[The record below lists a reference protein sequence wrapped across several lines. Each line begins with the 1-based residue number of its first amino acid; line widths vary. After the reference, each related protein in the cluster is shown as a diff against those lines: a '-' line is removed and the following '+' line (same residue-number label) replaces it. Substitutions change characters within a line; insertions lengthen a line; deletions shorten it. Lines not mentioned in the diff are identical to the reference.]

1 MLGNLHKHMKN
12 ILVFLFLT
20 LSLLSYSQDNYVHS
34 ITKKQQFLNLAGK
47 PLTDKFTNMKSVKV
61 VYDYGAKKMYFF
73 NSTRYTYHYD
83 FCVQV
88 LGYSQEI
95 GEFNKE
101 SYNPTNKRAYLLANI
116 NYLEDSDDWVME
128 LAASDEMNAGLINF
142 FFNEVNKNVFFKDKL
157 KFYLNSPHVIGLN
170 SRKALKIPTVFSDF
184 IFKRITEQS
193 IENTSSIGI
202 LKKYDLQK
210 KEDFN
215 PKADEIIIIN
225 TTPEF
230 IPTVRGIIITEL
242 QTPLSHLVLLAKN
255 RNIPVYVD
263 TKVWEKQS
271 INNLLGKKVEL
282 ITKENSYSLKASQKP
297 IPSKKAVKEIILKRD
312 LSVTDLVDLET
323 VTPLNI
329 VNSIGSKAT
338 NLGLLK
344 QIQKELKSYKTPE
357 YSFAIP
363 FYYFDQ
369 HIKDNHFQ
377 DKINALYSIP
387 KDSVKLLEK
396 ELKAF
401 RKTVK
406 NSKVNPELLKKI
418 EEKLNAQNDF
428 KNFRFRSSTNA
439 EDMEGFN
446 GAGLYDSKTA
456 IIGDTEKTVEKAIL
470 EVWSSFWNFRAFQE
484 RDLFGINHESCA
496 MGVLVHRSFPD
507 EKANGVLVTRNLYR
521 DRYAGITVNVQLG
534 EESVV
539 KPEPGVTCDEFYC
552 HNFNGFGSFVVDYRS
567 TSSLNSGKPILTETE
582 IKKLFDISPVL
593 ERKLYLLWQKRKM
606 AKRSYPLDIELKY
619 LGDEKQLYIKQA
631 RAYMD

>member
-1 MLGNLHKHMKN
+1 MKN

-34 ITKKQQFLNLAGK
+34 ITKKQQFLNLSGK

-101 SYNPTNKRAYLLANI
+101 SYNPTNKRTYLLANI

-157 KFYLNSPHVIGLN
+157 KFYLNSPYVISLN
-170 SRKALKIPTVFSDF
+170 SKKMLKIPTVFSDF

-193 IENTSSIGI
+193 IENASNVGI

-263 TKVWEKQS
+263 TKVWDKQS
-271 INNLLGKKVEL
+271 VNNLLGKKVEL

-297 IPSKKAVKEIILKRD
+297 IPVKKAVKEVILKRD

-357 YSFAIP
+357 YAFAIP

-377 DKINALYSIP
+377 DKINALYAIP

-567 TSSLNSGKPILTETE
+567 TSNLNSGKPILTETE

-606 AKRSYPLDIELKY
+606 AKRSYPLDIEFKY

>member
-1 MLGNLHKHMKN
+1 MKN
-12 ILVFLFLT
+12 ILLFLFLT
-20 LSLLSYSQDNYVHS
+20 FSLLSYSQDNYVHS
-34 ITKKQQFLNLAGK
+34 ITKKQQFLNLSGK

-83 FCVQV
+83 FCSQV

-101 SYNPTNKRAYLLANI
+101 SYNPTNKRTYLLANI

-170 SRKALKIPTVFSDF
+170 SKKALKVPTVFSDF

-193 IENTSSIGI
+193 IENASNVGI

-215 PKADEIIIIN
+215 PKSDEIIIIN

-255 RNIPVYVD
+255 RNIPVFVD
-263 TKVWEKQS
+263 TKVWDKQS
-271 INNLLGKKVEL
+271 VNNLLGKKVEL

-297 IPSKKAVKEIILKRD
+297 IPAKKAVKEIILKKD
-312 LSVTDLVDLET
+312 LSVTNLVDLET
-323 VTPLNI
+323 TTPLNI

-357 YSFAIP
+357 YAFAIP

-377 DKINALYSIP
+377 DKINALYAIP

-418 EEKLNAQNDF
+418 EEKLNAQTDF

-456 IIGDTEKTVEKAIL
+456 IIGDADKTIEKAIL
-470 EVWSSFWNFRAFQE
+470 DVWSSFWNFRAFQE
-484 RDLFGINHESCA
+484 RDLFGIDHESCA

-521 DRYAGITVNVQLG
+521 DQYAGITVNVQLG

-552 HNFNGFGSFVVDYRS
+552 HNFNYLGSFVVDYRS

-606 AKRSYPLDIELKY
+606 AKRSYPLDIEFKY

>member
-1 MLGNLHKHMKN
+1 LSFNQHTMKN
-12 ILVFLFLT
+12 ILLFLFLT
-20 LSLLSYSQDNYVHS
+20 FSVLSYSQDNYVHS
-34 ITKKQQFLNLAGK
+34 IEKKQQFLNLSGK

-61 VYDYGAKKMYFF
+61 VYDYAAKKIFFF

-83 FCVQV
+83 FCFQV
-88 LGYSQEI
+88 LGFNGELD
-95 GEFNKE
+95 EFNRQ
-101 SYNPTNKRAYLLANI
+101 SYNETNKRTYLLANI

-142 FFNEVNKNVFFKDKL
+142 FYNEVNKNVYFKDKL
-157 KFYLNSPHVIGLN
+157 KFYLNSPHTILL
-170 SRKALKIPTVFSDF
+170 SSKKELKIPAVLSDY

-193 IENTSSIGI
+193 IENTASVGI

-210 KEDFN
+210 KADFN
-215 PKADEIIIIN
+215 PKSDEIIIIN

-263 TKVWEKQS
+263 TKVWDKPS
-271 INNLLGKKVEL
+271 VNALLGKKVEL
-282 ITKENSYSLKASQKP
+282 VTRESSYLLKASQKP
-297 IPSKKAVKEIILKRD
+297 IPVKKAVKEIILKKD
-312 LSVTDLVDLET
+312 FSVIDLVDLET
-323 VTPLNI
+323 ETPANI
-329 VNSIGSKAT
+329 VHSIGSKAT

-344 QIQKELKSYKTPE
+344 QIQKDMKSFKTPE
-357 YSFAIP
+357 YAFAIP

-369 HIKDNHFQ
+369 HIKENKLQ
-377 DKINALYSIP
+377 DKINALYLIP

-396 ELKAF
+396 ELKTF

-418 EEKLNAQNDF
+418 EEKLSAQNDF

-456 IIGDTEKTVEKAIL
+456 IIGDQDKTVEKAIL
-470 EVWSSFWNFRAFQE
+470 DVWSSFWNFRAFQE

-507 EKANGVLVTRNLYR
+507 EKANGVLVTKNMYR
-521 DRYAGITVNVQLG
+521 DKYTGITVNVQLG

-539 KPEPGVTCDEFYC
+539 KPEPGMTCDEFYC
-552 HNFNGFGSFVVDYRS
+552 HNFNSFGSFVVDYRS
-567 TSSLNSGKPILTETE
+567 TSSLNKGKPILAEKE
-582 IKKLFDISPVL
+582 IKKLFDISSPL
-593 ERKLYLLWQKRKM
+593 ERRLNLLWQKRKM
-606 AKRSYPLDIELKY
+606 SKKYYPLDIEFKY

>member
-1 MLGNLHKHMKN
+1 MKN

-34 ITKKQQFLNLAGK
+34 ITKKQQFLNLSGK

-61 VYDYGAKKMYFF
+61 VYDYGAKKIYFF

-88 LGYSQEI
+88 LGFSQEI

-170 SRKALKIPTVFSDF
+170 SKKALKIPTVFSDF

-215 PKADEIIIIN
+215 PKSDEIIIIN

-271 INNLLGKKVEL
+271 VNNLLGKKVEL

-297 IPSKKAVKEIILKRD
+297 IPVKKAVKEIILKRD

-357 YSFAIP
+357 YAFAIP

-377 DKINALYSIP
+377 DKINALYAIP

-406 NSKVNPELLKKI
+406 NSKVNPELLNKI
-418 EEKLNAQNDF
+418 EEKFNAQNDF

-456 IIGDTEKTVEKAIL
+456 IIGDTEKTIEKAIL
-470 EVWSSFWNFRAFQE
+470 EVWSSFWNFRVFQE
-484 RDLFGINHESCA
+484 RDLFGIDHESCA

-606 AKRSYPLDIELKY
+606 AKRSYPLDIEFKY

>member
-1 MLGNLHKHMKN
+1 MKN

-20 LSLLSYSQDNYVHS
+20 LSFLSYSQDNYVHS

-61 VYDYGAKKMYFF
+61 VYDFGAKKMYFF

-101 SYNPTNKRAYLLANI
+101 SYNPTNKRTYLLANI

-128 LAASDEMNAGLINF
+128 LAASDEMNASLINF

-170 SRKALKIPTVFSDF
+170 SKKALKIPTVFSDF

-193 IENTSSIGI
+193 IENSSSVGI

-357 YSFAIP
+357 YAFAIP

-377 DKINALYSIP
+377 DKINALYAIP

-552 HNFNGFGSFVVDYRS
+552 HNFSGFGSFVVDYRS

-606 AKRSYPLDIELKY
+606 AKRSYPLDIEFKY

>member
-1 MLGNLHKHMKN
+1 MKN

-101 SYNPTNKRAYLLANI
+101 SYNPTNKRTYLLANI

-157 KFYLNSPHVIGLN
+157 KFYLNSPHVIDLN
-170 SRKALKIPTVFSDF
+170 SKKALKIPTVFSDF

-202 LKKYDLQK
+202 LKKYDLRK

-271 INNLLGKKVEL
+271 VNNLLGKKVEL

-357 YSFAIP
+357 YAIAIP

-377 DKINALYSIP
+377 DKINALYAIP

-539 KPEPGVTCDEFYC
+539 KPEPDVTCDEFYC

-606 AKRSYPLDIELKY
+606 AKRSYPLDIEFKY

>member
-1 MLGNLHKHMKN
+1 M
-12 ILVFLFLT
+12 
-20 LSLLSYSQDNYVHS
+20 HS

-101 SYNPTNKRAYLLANI
+101 SYNPTNKRTYLLANI

-170 SRKALKIPTVFSDF
+170 SKKALKIPTVFSDF

-263 TKVWEKQS
+263 TKVWDKQS
-271 INNLLGKKVEL
+271 VNNLLGKKVEL

-297 IPSKKAVKEIILKRD
+297 IPVKKAVKEIILKRD

-329 VNSIGSKAT
+329 FNSIGSKAT

-357 YSFAIP
+357 YAFAIP

-521 DRYAGITVNVQLG
+521 DKYTGITVNVQLG

-606 AKRSYPLDIELKY
+606 AKRSYPLDIEFKY

>member
-1 MLGNLHKHMKN
+1 MKN
-12 ILVFLFLT
+12 ILLFLFLT
-20 LSLLSYSQDNYVHS
+20 FSLLSYAQDNYVHS
-34 ITKKQQFLNLAGK
+34 ITKKQQFLNLSGK

-83 FCVQV
+83 FCSQV
-88 LGYSQEI
+88 LGYGQEI

-101 SYNPTNKRAYLLANI
+101 SYNPTNKRTYLLANI

-170 SRKALKIPTVFSDF
+170 SKKTLKIPTVFSDF

-193 IENTSSIGI
+193 IENASNVGI

-210 KEDFN
+210 KQDFN
-215 PKADEIIIIN
+215 PSSDEIIIIN

-263 TKVWEKQS
+263 TKVWDKQS
-271 INNLLGKKVEL
+271 VNNLLGKKVEL

-297 IPSKKAVKEIILKRD
+297 IPAKKAVKEIILKKD
-312 LSVTDLVDLET
+312 LSVTNLVDLET
-323 VTPLNI
+323 TTPLNI

-357 YSFAIP
+357 YAFAIP

-377 DKINALYSIP
+377 DKINALYAIP

-396 ELKAF
+396 ELKTF

-406 NSKVNPELLKKI
+406 SSKVNPELLKKI
-418 EEKLNAQNDF
+418 EEKLNAQSDF

-456 IIGDTEKTVEKAIL
+456 IIGDSEKTVEKAIL
-470 EVWSSFWNFRAFQE
+470 DVWSSFWNFRAFQE
-484 RDLFGINHESCA
+484 RDLFGIDHESCA

-521 DRYAGITVNVQLG
+521 NQYVGITVNVQLG

-567 TSSLNSGKPILTETE
+567 TSSLNNGKPILTETE

-606 AKRSYPLDIELKY
+606 AKRSYPLDIEFKY

>member
-1 MLGNLHKHMKN
+1 MKN
-12 ILVFLFLT
+12 ILLFLFIT
-20 LSLLSYSQDNYVHS
+20 FSLLSYAQDNYVHS
-34 ITKKQQFLNLAGK
+34 ITKKQQFLNLSGK

-83 FCVQV
+83 FCSQV
-88 LGYSQEI
+88 LGYGQEI

-101 SYNPTNKRAYLLANI
+101 SYNPTNKRTYLLANI

-170 SRKALKIPTVFSDF
+170 SKKALKIPTVFSDF

-193 IENTSSIGI
+193 IENASNVGI

-210 KEDFN
+210 KQDFN
-215 PKADEIIIIN
+215 PKSDEIIIIN

-230 IPTVRGIIITEL
+230 IPTVQGIIITEL

-263 TKVWEKQS
+263 TKVWDKQS
-271 INNLLGKKVEL
+271 VNNLLGKKVEL

-297 IPSKKAVKEIILKRD
+297 IPSKKAVKEIILKKD
-312 LSVTDLVDLET
+312 LSVTNLVDLET
-323 VTPLNI
+323 TTPLNI

-357 YSFAIP
+357 YAFAIP

-377 DKINALYSIP
+377 DKINALYAIP

-418 EEKLNAQNDF
+418 EEKLNAQSDF

-456 IIGDTEKTVEKAIL
+456 IIGDSEKTVEKAIL
-470 EVWSSFWNFRAFQE
+470 DVWSSFWNFRAFQE

-521 DRYAGITVNVQLG
+521 DQYAGITVNVQLG

-552 HNFNGFGSFVVDYRS
+552 HNFNYLGSFVVDYRS
-567 TSSLNSGKPILTETE
+567 TSSLNNGKPILTETE

-606 AKRSYPLDIELKY
+606 AKRSYPLDIEFKY

>member
-1 MLGNLHKHMKN
+1 MKN
-12 ILVFLFLT
+12 ILLFLFFT
-20 LSLLSYSQDNYVHS
+20 LSVLSYSQDNYVHS
-34 ITKKQQFLNLAGK
+34 ITKKQQFVNLSGK

-61 VYDYGAKKMYFF
+61 VYDYAAKKLYFF

-83 FCVQV
+83 FCLKV
-88 LGYSQEI
+88 LGFTDEI
-95 GEFNKE
+95 GEFNKQ

-116 NYLEDSDDWVME
+116 NYLQDSDDWVME
-128 LAASDEMNAGLINF
+128 LAASDEMSAGLINF
-142 FFNEVNKNVFFKDKL
+142 FYNEVSKNVFFKDKL
-157 KFYLNSPHVIGLN
+157 KFYLNSPHVISLN
-170 SRKALKIPTVFSDF
+170 SKKELKIPTVLSDF

-193 IENTSSIGI
+193 IENTSNVGI
-202 LKKYDLQK
+202 LKRYDLQK

-215 PKADEIIIIN
+215 PKSDEIIIIN

-263 TKVWEKQS
+263 TKVWGKQS
-271 INNLLGKKVEL
+271 VNALLGKKVEL
-282 ITKENSYSLKASQKP
+282 ITRENSYSLKASQKP
-297 IPSKKAVKEIILKRD
+297 IPVRKAVKEIFLQKD
-312 LSVTDLVDLET
+312 FSVTDLVDLET
-323 VTPLNI
+323 ITPLNI
-329 VNSIGSKAT
+329 VHSIGSKAT

-344 QIQKELKSYKTPE
+344 QIQKEMKSFKTPE
-357 YSFAIP
+357 YAFAIP

-377 DKINALYSIP
+377 DKINALYAIP
-387 KDSVKLLEK
+387 KDSVKLLER

-418 EEKLNAQNDF
+418 EEKLSAQSVF

-456 IIGDTEKTVEKAIL
+456 IIGDADKTVEKAIL
-470 EVWSSFWNFRAFQE
+470 DVWSSFWNFRAFQE

-507 EKANGVLVTRNLYR
+507 EKVNGVLVSKNLYR
-521 DRYAGITVNVQLG
+521 NQYAGVTVNVQLG

-567 TSSLNSGKPILTETE
+567 TSSLNSGKPILTEKE

-593 ERKLYLLWQKRKM
+593 ERKLYFLWQKRKM
-606 AKRSYPLDIELKY
+606 AKKSYPLDIEFKY

>member
-1 MLGNLHKHMKN
+1 MKK
-12 ILVFLFLT
+12 IVLFLFLC
-20 LSLLSYSQDNYVHS
+20 LSVLSYSQDNYVNS
-34 ITKKQQFLNLAGK
+34 ITKKQQFLNLSGK

-61 VYDYGAKKMYFF
+61 VYDYAAKKLYFF

-83 FCVQV
+83 FCSQV
-88 LGYSQEI
+88 LGFNEDI
-95 GEFNKE
+95 GEFNKQ
-101 SYNPTNKRAYLLANI
+101 SYNETSKRTYLLANI
-116 NYLEDSDDWVME
+116 NYLENSDDWIME

-142 FFNEVNKNVFFKDKL
+142 FFNEVNKNVYFKDKL
-157 KFYLNSPHVIGLN
+157 KFYLNSPHVILLN
-170 SRKALKIPTVFSDF
+170 SKKELKIPTVLSDF
-184 IFKRITEQS
+184 IFKRITQQS
-193 IENTSSIGI
+193 IENASGIGI

-215 PKADEIIIIN
+215 PKSNEIIIIN

-230 IPTVRGIIITEL
+230 IPSVRGIIITEL

-263 TKVWEKQS
+263 TKVWDKQS
-271 INNLLGKKVEL
+271 VNNLLGKKVEL
-282 ITKENSYSLKASQKP
+282 ITKESSYSLKASQKP
-297 IPSKKAVKEIILKRD
+297 IPAKKAVKEIVLKRD
-312 LSVTDLVDLET
+312 FSVTDLVDLET
-323 VTPLNI
+323 ETPVNI

-344 QIQKELKSYKTPE
+344 QIQKEMRSFKTPE
-357 YSFAIP
+357 YAFAIP
-363 FYYFDQ
+363 FYYFNE
-369 HIKDNHFQ
+369 HIKENDLQN
-377 DKINALYSIP
+377 KINALYAIP

-406 NSKVNPELLKKI
+406 NSKVNPELLKKV
-418 EEKLNAQNDF
+418 EEKLNAQSDF

-456 IIGDTEKTVEKAIL
+456 VIGDSVKTVEKAIL
-470 EVWSSFWNFRAFQE
+470 DVWSSFWNFRAFQE

-507 EKANGVLVTRNLYR
+507 EKANGVLITRNMYR

-539 KPEPGVTCDEFYC
+539 KPKPNVTCDEFYG

-567 TSSLNSGKPILTETE
+567 TSSLNHGKPILNETE
-582 IKKLFDISPVL
+582 IKKLFDLSPTL
-593 ERKLYLLWQKRKM
+593 ERKLNNLWQKRKM
-606 AKRSYPLDIELKY
+606 VKRTYPLDIEFKY
-619 LGDEKQLYIKQA
+619 LGDKKQLYIKQA

>member
-1 MLGNLHKHMKN
+1 MKN
-12 ILVFLFLT
+12 ILAFLFLT
-20 LSLLSYSQDNYVHS
+20 FSLLSYSQDNYVHF
-34 ITKKQQFLNLAGK
+34 ITKKQQFLNLSGK

-61 VYDYGAKKMYFF
+61 VYDYGAKKLYFF
-73 NSTRYTYHYD
+73 NSTRYIYHYD
-83 FCVQV
+83 FCSQV
-88 LGYSQEI
+88 LGYGQEI

-101 SYNPTNKRAYLLANI
+101 SYNLTNKRAYLLANI
-116 NYLEDSDDWVME
+116 NYLADSDDWVME

-170 SRKALKIPTVFSDF
+170 SKKALRIPTVFSDF

-193 IENTSSIGI
+193 IENASNVGI

-210 KEDFN
+210 KQDFN
-215 PKADEIIIIN
+215 PSSDEIIIIN

-230 IPTVRGIIITEL
+230 IPTVKGIIITEL

-263 TKVWEKQS
+263 AKIWEKES
-271 INNLLGKKVEL
+271 VNNLLGKKVEL

-297 IPSKKAVKEIILKRD
+297 ILAKKPVKEIILKRD
-312 LSVTDLVDLET
+312 LSVTDLVDLEK

-329 VNSIGSKAT
+329 VHSIGSKAT

-357 YSFAIP
+357 YAFAIP
-363 FYYFDQ
+363 FYFFDQ

-377 DKINALYSIP
+377 DKINALYAIP
-387 KDSVKLLEK
+387 KDSVKLLDR

-406 NSKVNPELLKKI
+406 NSKVDPELLKKI
-418 EEKLNAQNDF
+418 EEKLNAQTDF

-456 IIGDTEKTVEKAIL
+456 IIGDSEKTVEKAIL
-470 EVWSSFWNFRAFQE
+470 DVWSSFWNFRAFQE
-484 RDLFGINHESCA
+484 RDLFGIDHESCA

-521 DRYAGITVNVQLG
+521 DQYAGITVNVQLG

-552 HNFNGFGSFVVDYRS
+552 HNFNGLGSFVVDYRS

-606 AKRSYPLDIELKY
+606 AKRSYPLDIEFKY

>member
-1 MLGNLHKHMKN
+1 MKN
-12 ILVFLFLT
+12 ILLFLFL
-20 LSLLSYSQDNYVHS
+20 SFSVFFYSQDNYVNS
-34 ITKKQQFLNLAGK
+34 ITKKQQFLNLSGK

-61 VYDYGAKKMYFF
+61 VYDYSAKKLYFF

-83 FCVQV
+83 FCLQV
-88 LGYSQEI
+88 LGFREEI

-101 SYNPTNKRAYLLANI
+101 SYNPTNQRTYLLANI
-116 NYLEDSDDWVME
+116 NYLQNSDDWVME

-142 FFNEVNKNVFFKDKL
+142 FYKEVQKNVFFKDKL
-157 KFYLNSPHVIGLN
+157 KFYLNSPHVISLN
-170 SRKALKIPTVFSDF
+170 SKKELKIPTVFSDF

-193 IENTSSIGI
+193 IENTSNVGI

-215 PKADEIIIIN
+215 PKSDEIIIIN

-230 IPTVRGIIITEL
+230 IPSVRGIIITEL

-263 TKVWEKQS
+263 TKVWDKES
-271 INNLLGKKVEL
+271 VNLLLGKKVEL
-282 ITKENSYSLKASQKP
+282 ITKENSYSLKTTQKS
-297 IPSKKAVKEIILKRD
+297 IPAKKAIKEIVLKRD
-312 LSVTDLVDLET
+312 LKVTDLVDLET
-323 VTPLNI
+323 SMPSDI

-344 QIQKELKSYKTPE
+344 QIQKEMKSFKTPE
-357 YSFAIP
+357 YAFAIP
-363 FYYFDQ
+363 FYYFDK
-369 HIKDNHFQ
+369 HIKENHLQ
-377 DKINALYSIP
+377 DKINALYAIP

-401 RKTVK
+401 RKEVK
-406 NSKVNPELLKKI
+406 NTKVNPELLNKI
-418 EEKLNAQNDF
+418 NEKLNAQNDF

-446 GAGLYDSKTA
+446 GAGLYDSKSA
-456 IIGDTEKTVEKAIL
+456 ILGDAEKTVEKAIL
-470 EVWSSFWNFRAFQE
+470 DVWSSFWNFRAFQE

-507 EKANGVLVTRNLYR
+507 EKANGVLVTKNMYR
-521 DRYAGITVNVQLG
+521 DKYDGVTVNVQLG

-539 KPEPGVTCDEFYC
+539 KPESGMTCDEFYC

-567 TSSLNSGKPILTETE
+567 TSSLNNGKPILTETE
-582 IKKLFDISPVL
+582 IKKLFNISPTL
-593 ERKLYLLWQKRKM
+593 ERRLNQLWQKRKM
-606 AKRSYPLDIELKY
+606 SKAYYPLDIEFKY
-619 LGDEKQLYIKQA
+619 LGDEKKLYIKQA

>member
-1 MLGNLHKHMKN
+1 MKN
-12 ILVFLFLT
+12 ILLFLFLT
-20 LSLLSYSQDNYVHS
+20 ISVFSYSQDNYVHS
-34 ITKKQQFLNLAGK
+34 IAKKQQFLNLSGK

-61 VYDYGAKKMYFF
+61 VYDYEAKKLYFF

-83 FCVQV
+83 FCLNV
-88 LGYSQEI
+88 LGYREEI
-95 GEFNKE
+95 GTFNKE
-101 SYNPTNKRAYLLANI
+101 SYNPTNQRTYLLANI
-116 NYLEDSDDWVME
+116 NYLQDSDDWVME

-142 FFNEVNKNVFFKDKL
+142 FYKEVQKNVFFKDKL
-157 KFYLNSPHVIGLN
+157 KFYLNSPQVIGLN
-170 SRKALKIPTVFSDF
+170 SKKELKIPTVFSDF

-193 IENTSSIGI
+193 IENTSGVGI

-215 PKADEIIIIN
+215 PTSDEIIIIN

-230 IPTVRGIIITEL
+230 IPAVRGIIITEL

-263 TKVWEKQS
+263 TKVWDKES
-271 INNLLGKKVEL
+271 VNMLLGKKVEL
-282 ITKENSYSLKASQKP
+282 ITKENSYSLKATQKS
-297 IPSKKAVKEIILKRD
+297 IPAKKAKKEIVLKRD
-312 LSVTDLVDLET
+312 LTVKDLVDLET
-323 VTPLNI
+323 SMPLDI

-344 QIQKELKSYKTPE
+344 QIQKEMKSFKTPE
-357 YSFAIP
+357 YAFAIP

-369 HIKDNHFQ
+369 HIKDNHLQ
-377 DKINALYSIP
+377 DKINALYAIP
-387 KDSVKLLEK
+387 KDSVKLLER

-406 NSKVNPELLKKI
+406 NTKVNPELLNRI
-418 EEKLNAQNDF
+418 NEKLSAQNDF

-446 GAGLYDSKTA
+446 GAGLYDSKSA
-456 IIGDTEKTVEKAIL
+456 IIGDAEKTVEKAIL

-496 MGVLVHRSFPD
+496 MGVLVHHSFPD
-507 EKANGVLVTRNLYR
+507 EKANGVLVTKNMYR
-521 DRYAGITVNVQLG
+521 DKYDGITVNVQLG

-539 KPEPGVTCDEFYC
+539 KPEPGITCDEFYG

-582 IKKLFDISPVL
+582 IKKLFNIAPSL
-593 ERKLYLLWQKRKM
+593 ERRLNQLWQKRKM
-606 AKRSYPLDIELKY
+606 AKGYYPLDIEFKY
-619 LGDEKQLYIKQA
+619 LGDDKKLYIKQA

>member
-1 MLGNLHKHMKN
+1 MKN
-12 ILVFLFLT
+12 ILLFLFIT
-20 LSLLSYSQDNYVHS
+20 FSLLSYAQDNYVHS
-34 ITKKQQFLNLAGK
+34 IAKKQQFLNLSGK

-61 VYDYGAKKMYFF
+61 VYDYGAKKLYFF

-83 FCVQV
+83 FCSQV
-88 LGYSQEI
+88 LGFSQEI

-101 SYNPTNKRAYLLANI
+101 SYNPTNKRTYLLANI

-170 SRKALKIPTVFSDF
+170 SKKTLKIPAVFSDF

-193 IENTSSIGI
+193 IENASNVGI

-210 KEDFN
+210 KQDFN
-215 PKADEIIIIN
+215 PSSDEIIIIN

-255 RNIPVYVD
+255 RNIPVFVD
-263 TKVWEKQS
+263 TKVWDKQS
-271 INNLLGKKVEL
+271 VNDLLGKKVEL

-297 IPSKKAVKEIILKRD
+297 IPAKKVVKKIILKRD
-312 LSVTDLVDLET
+312 LSVTNLVDLET
-323 VTPLNI
+323 TTPLNI
-329 VNSIGSKAT
+329 VNAIGSKAT

-357 YSFAIP
+357 YAFAIP

-369 HIKDNHFQ
+369 HIKENNFQ
-377 DKINALYSIP
+377 DKINVLYTIP

-406 NSKVNPELLKKI
+406 SSKVDPELLKKI
-418 EEKLNAQNDF
+418 EEKLNAQSDF

-456 IIGDTEKTVEKAIL
+456 IIGDADKTIEKAIL
-470 EVWSSFWNFRAFQE
+470 DVWSSFWNFRAFQE
-484 RDLFGINHESCA
+484 RDLFGIDHESCA

-521 DRYAGITVNVQLG
+521 DQYVGITVNVQLG

-539 KPEPGVTCDEFYC
+539 KPESGVTCDEFYC

-606 AKRSYPLDIELKY
+606 AKRSYPLDIEFKY

>member
-1 MLGNLHKHMKN
+1 MKK
-12 ILVFLFLT
+12 IVLFLFLCLT
-20 LSLLSYSQDNYVHS
+20 VLCYSQDNYVNS
-34 ITKKQQFLNLAGK
+34 ITKKQQFLNLSGK

-61 VYDYGAKKMYFF
+61 VYDYAAKKLYFF

-83 FCVQV
+83 FCSQV
-88 LGYSQEI
+88 LGFNGDI
-95 GEFNKE
+95 GEFNKQ
-101 SYNPTNKRAYLLANI
+101 SYNETNKRTYLLANV
-116 NYLEDSDDWVME
+116 NYLDNSDDWVME

-142 FFNEVNKNVFFKDKL
+142 FFNEINKNVYFKDKL
-157 KFYLNSPHVIGLN
+157 KFYLNSPHVILLN
-170 SRKALKIPTVFSDF
+170 SKKELKIPTVLSDF

-193 IENTSSIGI
+193 IENASSIGI

-215 PKADEIIIIN
+215 PKSNEIIIIN

-263 TKVWEKQS
+263 TKVWNKQS
-271 INNLLGKKVEL
+271 VNNLLGKKVEL
-282 ITKENSYSLKASQKP
+282 ITKESSYSLKASQKP
-297 IPSKKAVKEIILKRD
+297 IPAKKAVKEIVLKRD
-312 LSVTDLVDLET
+312 FSVTDLVDLET
-323 VTPLNI
+323 ETPVNI

-344 QIQKELKSYKTPE
+344 QIQKEMRSFKTPE
-357 YSFAIP
+357 YAFAIP
-363 FYYFDQ
+363 FYYFNE
-369 HIKDNHFQ
+369 HIKENDLQN
-377 DKINALYSIP
+377 KINAMYAIP

-406 NSKVNPELLKKI
+406 NSKVNPELLKKV
-418 EEKLNAQNDF
+418 EEKLNAQSDF

-456 IIGDTEKTVEKAIL
+456 VIGDSVKTVEKAIL

-507 EKANGVLVTRNLYR
+507 EKANGVLVTRNMYR

-539 KPEPGVTCDEFYC
+539 KPEPNVTCDEFYC
-552 HNFNGFGSFVVDYRS
+552 HNFNGFGSFVVDYCS
-567 TSSLNSGKPILTETE
+567 TSSLNNGKPILNETE
-582 IKKLFDISPVL
+582 IKKLFNLSPIL
-593 ERKLYLLWQKRKM
+593 ERKLNNLWQKRKM
-606 AKRSYPLDIELKY
+606 AKRTYPLDIEFKY
-619 LGDEKQLYIKQA
+619 LGNEKQLYIKQA

>member
-1 MLGNLHKHMKN
+1 MKN

-34 ITKKQQFLNLAGK
+34 ITKKQQFLNLSGK

-157 KFYLNSPHVIGLN
+157 KFYLNSPHVIGLH
-170 SRKALKIPTVFSDF
+170 SKKALKIPAVFSDF

-193 IENTSSIGI
+193 IENASNVGI

-271 INNLLGKKVEL
+271 VNNLLGKKVEL

-297 IPSKKAVKEIILKRD
+297 IPVKKAVKEIILKRD
-312 LSVTDLVDLET
+312 LSVTNLVDLET
-323 VTPLNI
+323 TTPLNI

-357 YSFAIP
+357 YAFAIP

-377 DKINALYSIP
+377 DKINALYEIP

-606 AKRSYPLDIELKY
+606 AKRSYPLDIEFKY
-619 LGDEKQLYIKQA
+619 LGDEKELYIKQA

>member
-1 MLGNLHKHMKN
+1 M
-12 ILVFLFLT
+12 
-20 LSLLSYSQDNYVHS
+20 HS
-34 ITKKQQFLNLAGK
+34 ITKKQQFLNLSGK

-83 FCVQV
+83 FCSQV

-101 SYNPTNKRAYLLANI
+101 SYNPTNKRTYLLANI

-170 SRKALKIPTVFSDF
+170 SKKALRIPTVFSDF

-193 IENTSSIGI
+193 IEKASNVGI

-215 PKADEIIIIN
+215 PKSDEIIIIN

-263 TKVWEKQS
+263 TKVWDKQS
-271 INNLLGKKVEL
+271 VNDLLGKKVEL

-297 IPSKKAVKEIILKRD
+297 IPAKKAVKEIILKKD
-312 LSVTDLVDLET
+312 LSVTNLVDLET
-323 VTPLNI
+323 TTPLNI

-357 YSFAIP
+357 YAFAIP

-369 HIKDNHFQ
+369 HIKEHNFQ
-377 DKINALYSIP
+377 DKINALYMIP

-406 NSKVNPELLKKI
+406 SSKVDPELLKKI
-418 EEKLNAQNDF
+418 EEKLNAQSDF

-456 IIGDTEKTVEKAIL
+456 IIGDADKTIEKAIL
-470 EVWSSFWNFRAFQE
+470 DVWSSFWNFRAFQE
-484 RDLFGINHESCA
+484 RDLFGIDHESCA

-521 DRYAGITVNVQLG
+521 DQYAGITVNVQLG

-567 TSSLNSGKPILTETE
+567 TSSLNNGKPILTETE

-606 AKRSYPLDIELKY
+606 AKRSYPLDIEFKY

>member
-1 MLGNLHKHMKN
+1 MKN
-12 ILVFLFLT
+12 ILAFLFLT
-20 LSLLSYSQDNYVHS
+20 FSIFAYSQDNYVHS

-61 VYDYGAKKMYFF
+61 VYDYNAKKMYFF
-73 NSTRYTYHYD
+73 NSTKYTYHYD

-88 LGYSQEI
+88 LGYNHEN
-95 GEFNKE
+95 GDFNKE

-116 NYLEDSDDWVME
+116 NYLADSDDWVME

-142 FFNEVNKNVFFKDKL
+142 FFKEVNKNVFFKDKL

-170 SRKALKIPTVFSDF
+170 SKNQLKIPTVFSDF

-215 PKADEIIIIN
+215 PKSDEIIIIN

-230 IPTVRGIIITEL
+230 IPTVKGIIITEL

-263 TKVWEKQS
+263 TKIWEKES
-271 INNLLGKKVEL
+271 VNNLLGKKVEL

-297 IPSKKAVKEIILKRD
+297 ILAKKALKEIVLKRD

-323 VTPLNI
+323 VTPMNI
-329 VNSIGSKAT
+329 VHSIGSKAT

-344 QIQKELKSYKTPE
+344 QIQKEMKSYKTPE
-357 YSFAIP
+357 YAFAIP

-377 DKINALYSIP
+377 EKINALYAIP
-387 KDSVKLLEK
+387 KDSVKLLDR

-406 NSKVNPELLKKI
+406 NSKVNPDLLKKI

-456 IIGDTEKTVEKAIL
+456 IIGDADKTIEKAIL

-521 DRYAGITVNVQLG
+521 NQYAGITVNVQLG

-552 HNFNGFGSFVVDYRS
+552 HNFNYLGSLVVDYRS
-567 TSSLNSGKPILTETE
+567 TSSLNSGKPILTEAE

-593 ERKLYLLWQKRKM
+593 ERKMYLLWQKRKM
-606 AKRSYPLDIELKY
+606 VKKSYPLDIEFKY
-619 LGDEKQLYIKQA
+619 LGNEKQLYIKQA

>member
-1 MLGNLHKHMKN
+1 MA
-12 ILVFLFLT
+12 V
-20 LSLLSYSQDNYVHS
+20 LSYSQDNYVNS
-34 ITKKQQFLNLAGK
+34 ITKKQQFLNLSGK

-61 VYDYGAKKMYFF
+61 VYDYAAKKLYFF

-83 FCVQV
+83 FCSQV
-88 LGYSQEI
+88 LGFGEDIS
-95 GEFNKE
+95 EFNKQ
-101 SYNPTNKRAYLLANI
+101 SYNETNKRTYLLANI
-116 NYLEDSDDWVME
+116 NYLENSDDWVME

-142 FFNEVNKNVFFKDKL
+142 FFNEVNKNVYFKDKL
-157 KFYLNSPHVIGLN
+157 KFYLNSPHVILLN
-170 SRKALKIPTVFSDF
+170 SKKELKIPTVLSDF

-193 IENTSSIGI
+193 IENAFSVGI

-215 PKADEIIIIN
+215 PKSNEIIIIN

-263 TKVWEKQS
+263 TKVWDKQS
-271 INNLLGKKVEL
+271 VNNLLGKKVEL
-282 ITKENSYSLKASQKP
+282 ITKESSYSLKASQKP
-297 IPSKKAVKEIILKRD
+297 IPVKKAVKEIILKRD
-312 LSVTDLVDLET
+312 FSVTDLVDLET
-323 VTPLNI
+323 ETPINI

-344 QIQKELKSYKTPE
+344 QIQKEMKSFKTPE
-357 YSFAIP
+357 YAFAIP
-363 FYYFDQ
+363 FYYFDE
-369 HIKDNHFQ
+369 HIKENNLQ
-377 DKINALYSIP
+377 DKINALYAIP

-401 RKTVK
+401 RKAVK
-406 NSKVNPELLKKI
+406 NSKVNPELLKKVD
-418 EEKLNAQNDF
+418 EKLNAQSDF

-456 IIGDTEKTVEKAIL
+456 IIDDPDKTVEKAIL

-496 MGVLVHRSFPD
+496 MGILVHRSFPD
-507 EKANGVLVTRNLYR
+507 EKANGVLVTKNMYR
-521 DRYAGITVNVQLG
+521 DRYSGITVNVQLG

-539 KPEPGVTCDEFYC
+539 KPEPDVTCDEFYC

-567 TSSLNSGKPILTETE
+567 TSSLNNGKPILNETE
-582 IKKLFDISPVL
+582 IKKLFNLSPVL
-593 ERKLYLLWQKRKM
+593 ERKMYLLWQKRKM
-606 AKRSYPLDIELKY
+606 AKRSYPLDIEFKY

>member
-1 MLGNLHKHMKN
+1 
-12 ILVFLFLT
+12 
-20 LSLLSYSQDNYVHS
+20 VHS
-34 ITKKQQFLNLAGK
+34 ITKKQQFLNLSGK

-101 SYNPTNKRAYLLANI
+101 SYNPTNKRTYLLANI

-170 SRKALKIPTVFSDF
+170 SKKALKIPTVFSDF

-202 LKKYDLQK
+202 LKKYDLRK

-271 INNLLGKKVEL
+271 VNNLLGKKVEL

-357 YSFAIP
+357 YAFAIP

-377 DKINALYSIP
+377 DKINALYAIP

-539 KPEPGVTCDEFYC
+539 KPEPDVTCDEFYC

-606 AKRSYPLDIELKY
+606 AKRSYPLDIEFKY

>member
-1 MLGNLHKHMKN
+1 MKN
-12 ILVFLFLT
+12 ILLFLFLT
-20 LSLLSYSQDNYVHS
+20 FSLLSYSQDNYVHS
-34 ITKKQQFLNLAGK
+34 ITKKQQFLNLSGK

-61 VYDYGAKKMYFF
+61 VYDYGAKKLYFF

-83 FCVQV
+83 FCSQV
-88 LGYSQEI
+88 LGYGQEI

-101 SYNPTNKRAYLLANI
+101 SYNPTNKRTYLLANI

-170 SRKALKIPTVFSDF
+170 SKKALKIPAVFSDF

-193 IENTSSIGI
+193 IENTSNVGI

-215 PKADEIIIIN
+215 PKSDEIIIIN

-263 TKVWEKQS
+263 TKVWDKQS
-271 INNLLGKKVEL
+271 VNNLLGKKVEL

-297 IPSKKAVKEIILKRD
+297 IPAKKVVKKIILKRD
-312 LSVTDLVDLET
+312 LSITNLVDLET
-323 VTPLNI
+323 TTSLNI

-357 YSFAIP
+357 YAFAIP

-369 HIKDNHFQ
+369 HIKEHNFQ
-377 DKINALYSIP
+377 DKINALYMIP

-406 NSKVNPELLKKI
+406 SSKVDPELLKKI
-418 EEKLNAQNDF
+418 EEKLNAQTDF

-456 IIGDTEKTVEKAIL
+456 IIGDADKTIEKAIL
-470 EVWSSFWNFRAFQE
+470 DVWSSFWNFRAFQE
-484 RDLFGINHESCA
+484 RDLFGIDHESCA

-521 DRYAGITVNVQLG
+521 DQYAGITVNVQLG

-552 HNFNGFGSFVVDYRS
+552 HNFNYLGSFVVDYRS
-567 TSSLNSGKPILTETE
+567 TSSLNNGKPILTETE

-606 AKRSYPLDIELKY
+606 AKRSYPLDIEFKY

>member
-1 MLGNLHKHMKN
+1 MKN
-12 ILVFLFLT
+12 ILLFLFLT
-20 LSLLSYSQDNYVHS
+20 FSLLSYSQDNYVHS
-34 ITKKQQFLNLAGK
+34 ITKKQQFLNLSGK

-61 VYDYGAKKMYFF
+61 VYDYGAKKIYFF

-101 SYNPTNKRAYLLANI
+101 SYNPTNKRTYLLANI

-157 KFYLNSPHVIGLN
+157 KFYLNSPHVIGLH
-170 SRKALKIPTVFSDF
+170 SKKALKIPAVFSDF

-215 PKADEIIIIN
+215 PKSDEIIIIN

-271 INNLLGKKVEL
+271 VNNLLGKKVEL

-297 IPSKKAVKEIILKRD
+297 IPVKKAVKEIILKRD

-357 YSFAIP
+357 YAFAIP

-377 DKINALYSIP
+377 DKINALYAIP

-484 RDLFGINHESCA
+484 RDLFGIDHESCA

-521 DRYAGITVNVQLG
+521 NQYAGITVNVQLG

-539 KPEPGVTCDEFYC
+539 KPESGVTCDEFYC

-606 AKRSYPLDIELKY
+606 AKRSYPLDIEFKY

>member
-1 MLGNLHKHMKN
+1 MKN
-12 ILVFLFLT
+12 ILLFLFIT
-20 LSLLSYSQDNYVHS
+20 FSVLSYSQDNYVHS
-34 ITKKQQFLNLAGK
+34 ITKKQQFLNLSGK

-83 FCVQV
+83 FCSQV
-88 LGYSQEI
+88 LGYGQEI

-101 SYNPTNKRAYLLANI
+101 SYNPTNKRTYLLANI

-170 SRKALKIPTVFSDF
+170 SKKALKVPTVFSDF

-193 IENTSSIGI
+193 IENASNVGI

-210 KEDFN
+210 KQDFN
-215 PKADEIIIIN
+215 PSSDEIIIIN

-263 TKVWEKQS
+263 TKVWDKQS
-271 INNLLGKKVEL
+271 VNNLLGKKVEL

-297 IPSKKAVKEIILKRD
+297 IPAKKAVKEIILKKD
-312 LSVTDLVDLET
+312 LSVTNLVDLET
-323 VTPLNI
+323 TTPLNI

-357 YSFAIP
+357 YAFAIP

-377 DKINALYSIP
+377 DKINALYAIP

-418 EEKLNAQNDF
+418 EEKLNAQTDF
-428 KNFRFRSSTNA
+428 KSFRFRSSTNA

-456 IIGDTEKTVEKAIL
+456 IIGDSEKTVEKAIL
-470 EVWSSFWNFRAFQE
+470 DVWSSFWNFRAFQE
-484 RDLFGINHESCA
+484 RDLFGIDHESCA

-521 DRYAGITVNVQLG
+521 DQYAGITVNVQLG

-552 HNFNGFGSFVVDYRS
+552 HNFNYLGSFVVDYRS
-567 TSSLNSGKPILTETE
+567 TSSLNNGKPILTEPE

-593 ERKLYLLWQKRKM
+593 ERKMYLLWQKRKM
-606 AKRSYPLDIELKY
+606 AKRSYPLDIEFKY

>member
-1 MLGNLHKHMKN
+1 MKN

-20 LSLLSYSQDNYVHS
+20 LSLFSYSQDNYVHS

-101 SYNPTNKRAYLLANI
+101 SYNPTNKRTYLLANI

-170 SRKALKIPTVFSDF
+170 SKKALKIPTVFSDF

-271 INNLLGKKVEL
+271 VNNLLGKKVEL
-282 ITKENSYSLKASQKP
+282 ITKENSYSLKASQKL
-297 IPSKKAVKEIILKRD
+297 IPVKKAVKEIILKRD

-357 YSFAIP
+357 YAFAIP

-521 DRYAGITVNVQLG
+521 DKYTGITVNVQLG

-552 HNFNGFGSFVVDYRS
+552 HNFNGLGSFVVDYRS

-606 AKRSYPLDIELKY
+606 AKRSYPLDIEFKY

>member
-1 MLGNLHKHMKN
+1 MKN
-12 ILVFLFLT
+12 ILVFVFLT
-20 LSLLSYSQDNYVHS
+20 ISVLSYSQDNYVNS
-34 ITKKQQFLNLAGK
+34 IAKKQQFLNLSGK

-61 VYDYGAKKMYFF
+61 VYDYGAKKLYFF

-83 FCVQV
+83 SCLKV
-88 LGYSQEI
+88 LGFNDEI
-95 GEFNKE
+95 GEFNKQ
-101 SYNPTNKRAYLLANI
+101 SYNPTNKRTYLLANI
-116 NYLEDSDDWVME
+116 NYLQDSDDWVME

-142 FFNEVNKNVFFKDKL
+142 FYNEVNKNVFFKDKL

-170 SRKALKIPTVFSDF
+170 SKKELKIPTVLSDF

-193 IENTSSIGI
+193 IENTSSVGI

-215 PKADEIIIIN
+215 PKSDEIIIIN

-263 TKVWEKQS
+263 TKVWDKES
-271 INNLLGKKVEL
+271 VNALLGKKVEF

-297 IPSKKAVKEIILKRD
+297 IPTKKAVKEIVLKKD
-312 LSVTDLVDLET
+312 FSVTDLVDLET
-323 VTPLNI
+323 TIPLNI
-329 VNSIGSKAT
+329 VHSIGSKAT

-344 QIQKELKSYKTPE
+344 QIQKEMKSFKTPE
-357 YSFAIP
+357 YAFAIP

-369 HIKDNHFQ
+369 HIKENHLQ
-377 DKINALYSIP
+377 DKIDALYAIP
-387 KDSVKLLEK
+387 KDSVKLLDR

-406 NSKVNPELLKKI
+406 NSKVNPELLRKI
-418 EEKLNAQNDF
+418 EVKMNAQSDF

-456 IIGDTEKTVEKAIL
+456 IIGDADKTIEKAIL
-470 EVWSSFWNFRAFQE
+470 DVWSSFWNFRAFQE

-507 EKANGVLVTRNLYR
+507 EKANGVLVSKNLYR
-521 DRYAGITVNVQLG
+521 SQYDGITVNVQLG

-552 HNFNGFGSFVVDYRS
+552 HNFNSLGSFVVDYRS
-567 TSSLNSGKPILTETE
+567 TSSLNSGMPIVTEKE
-582 IKKLFDISPVL
+582 IKKLFDISSPL
-593 ERKLYLLWQKRKM
+593 ERRLNLLWQKRKM
-606 AKRSYPLDIELKY
+606 SKRYYPLDIEFKY

>member
-1 MLGNLHKHMKN
+1 MKN
-12 ILVFLFLT
+12 ILLFLFLT
-20 LSLLSYSQDNYVHS
+20 FSLLSYSQDNYVHS
-34 ITKKQQFLNLAGK
+34 ITKKQQFLNLSGK

-61 VYDYGAKKMYFF
+61 VYDYGAKKLYFF

-83 FCVQV
+83 FCSQV
-88 LGYSQEI
+88 LGYGQEI

-101 SYNPTNKRAYLLANI
+101 SYNPTNKRTYLLANI
-116 NYLEDSDDWVME
+116 NYLEDSDDWMME

-170 SRKALKIPTVFSDF
+170 SKKALKIPTVFSDF

-193 IENTSSIGI
+193 IENASNVGI

-215 PKADEIIIIN
+215 PKSDEIIIIN

-263 TKVWEKQS
+263 TKVWDKQF
-271 INNLLGKKVEL
+271 INDLLGKKVEL

-297 IPSKKAVKEIILKRD
+297 ILAKKLVKEIILKRD
-312 LSVTDLVDLET
+312 LSVTDLIDLEK

-329 VNSIGSKAT
+329 VHSIGSKAT

-344 QIQKELKSYKTPE
+344 QIQKEMKSYKTPE
-357 YSFAIP
+357 YAFAIP
-363 FYYFDQ
+363 FYFFDQ

-377 DKINALYSIP
+377 DKINALYAIP
-387 KDSVKLLEK
+387 KDSVKLLDR

-418 EEKLNAQNDF
+418 EEKLNAQTDF

-456 IIGDTEKTVEKAIL
+456 IIGDADKTIEKAIL
-470 EVWSSFWNFRAFQE
+470 DVWASFWNFRAFQE

-521 DRYAGITVNVQLG
+521 DKYAGITVNVQLG

-552 HNFNGFGSFVVDYRS
+552 HNFNYLGSFVVDYRS
-567 TSSLNSGKPILTETE
+567 TSSLNSGKPILTEPE

-593 ERKLYLLWQKRKM
+593 ERKMYLLWQKRKM
-606 AKRSYPLDIELKY
+606 AKRSYPLDIEFKY

>member
-1 MLGNLHKHMKN
+1 MKN

-101 SYNPTNKRAYLLANI
+101 SYNPTNKRTYLLANI

-215 PKADEIIIIN
+215 PKSDEIIIIN

-282 ITKENSYSLKASQKP
+282 TTKENSYSLKASQKP
-297 IPSKKAVKEIILKRD
+297 IPRKKAVKEIILKRD

-323 VTPLNI
+323 ATPLNI

-338 NLGLLK
+338 NLVLLK

-357 YSFAIP
+357 YAFAIP

-377 DKINALYSIP
+377 DKINALYAIP

-567 TSSLNSGKPILTETE
+567 TSSLNNGKPILTETE
-582 IKKLFDISPVL
+582 IKKMFDISPVL

-606 AKRSYPLDIELKY
+606 AKRSYPLDIEFKY

>member
-1 MLGNLHKHMKN
+1 MKN
-12 ILVFLFLT
+12 ILLFLFLT
-20 LSLLSYSQDNYVHS
+20 FSLLSYSQDNYLHS
-34 ITKKQQFLNLAGK
+34 ITKKQQFLNLSGK

-61 VYDYGAKKMYFF
+61 VYDYGAKKLYFF

-83 FCVQV
+83 FCSQV
-88 LGYSQEI
+88 LGYGQEI

-101 SYNPTNKRAYLLANI
+101 SYNPTNKRTYLLANI

-170 SRKALKIPTVFSDF
+170 SKILKIPAVFSDF

-193 IENTSSIGI
+193 IENASNVGI

-210 KEDFN
+210 KQDFN
-215 PKADEIIIIN
+215 PKSDEIIIIN

-263 TKVWEKQS
+263 TKVWDKQS
-271 INNLLGKKVEL
+271 VNDLLGKKVEL

-297 IPSKKAVKEIILKRD
+297 IPAKKVVKKIILKRD
-312 LSVTDLVDLET
+312 LSVTNLVDLET
-323 VTPLNI
+323 TTPLNI

-357 YSFAIP
+357 YAFAIP

-377 DKINALYSIP
+377 DKINALYAIP

-401 RKTVK
+401 RKIVK

-418 EEKLNAQNDF
+418 EEKLNAQTDF

-456 IIGDTEKTVEKAIL
+456 IIGDADKTVEKAIL
-470 EVWSSFWNFRAFQE
+470 DVWSSFWNFRAFQE

-521 DRYAGITVNVQLG
+521 DQYAGITVNVQLG

-552 HNFNGFGSFVVDYRS
+552 HNFNYLGSFVVDYRS
-567 TSSLNSGKPILTETE
+567 TSSLNNGKPILTETE

-606 AKRSYPLDIELKY
+606 AKRSYPLDIEFKY

>member
-1 MLGNLHKHMKN
+1 MMKN
-12 ILVFLFLT
+12 ILLFLFL
-20 LSLLSYSQDNYVHS
+20 SFSVFSYSQDNYVNS
-34 ITKKQQFLNLAGK
+34 ITKKQQFLNLSGK

-61 VYDYGAKKMYFF
+61 VYDYSAKKLYFF
-73 NSTRYTYHYD
+73 NSIRYTYHYD
-83 FCVQV
+83 FCLQV
-88 LGYSQEI
+88 LGFREEI

-101 SYNPTNKRAYLLANI
+101 SYNPTNQRTYLLANI
-116 NYLEDSDDWVME
+116 NYLQNSDDWVME

-142 FFNEVNKNVFFKDKL
+142 FYKEVQKNVFFKDKL
-157 KFYLNSPHVIGLN
+157 KFYLNSPHVISLN
-170 SRKALKIPTVFSDF
+170 SKKELKIPTVFSDF

-193 IENTSSIGI
+193 IENTSNVGI

-215 PKADEIIIIN
+215 PKSDEIIIIN

-230 IPTVRGIIITEL
+230 IPSVRGIIITEL

-263 TKVWEKQS
+263 TKVWDKES
-271 INNLLGKKVEL
+271 VNLLLGKKVEL
-282 ITKENSYSLKASQKP
+282 ITKENSYSLKTTQKS
-297 IPSKKAVKEIILKRD
+297 IPAKKAIKEIVLKRD
-312 LSVTDLVDLET
+312 LKVTYLVDLET
-323 VTPLNI
+323 SMPLDI

-344 QIQKELKSYKTPE
+344 QIQKEMKSFKTPE
-357 YSFAIP
+357 YAFAIP

-369 HIKDNHFQ
+369 HIKENHLQ
-377 DKINALYSIP
+377 DKINTLYAIP

-401 RKTVK
+401 RKEVK
-406 NSKVNPELLKKI
+406 NTKVNSELLSKI
-418 EEKLNAQNDF
+418 NEKLNAQNDF

-446 GAGLYDSKTA
+446 GAGLYDSKSA
-456 IIGDTEKTVEKAIL
+456 ILGDTEKTVEKAIL
-470 EVWSSFWNFRAFQE
+470 DVWSSFWNFRAFQE

-507 EKANGVLVTRNLYR
+507 EKANGVLVTKNMYR
-521 DRYAGITVNVQLG
+521 DKYDGVTVNVQLG

-539 KPEPGVTCDEFYC
+539 KPESGVTCDEFYC

-567 TSSLNSGKPILTETE
+567 TSSLNNGKPILTETE
-582 IKKLFDISPVL
+582 IKKLFNISPTL
-593 ERKLYLLWQKRKM
+593 ERRLNQLWQKRKM
-606 AKRSYPLDIELKY
+606 SKAYYPLDIEFKY
-619 LGDEKQLYIKQA
+619 LGDDKKLYIKQA

>member
-1 MLGNLHKHMKN
+1 MKN
-12 ILVFLFLT
+12 ILLFLFLT
-20 LSLLSYSQDNYVHS
+20 FSLLSYSQDNYVHS
-34 ITKKQQFLNLAGK
+34 ITKKQQFLNLSGK

-61 VYDYGAKKMYFF
+61 VYDYGAKKLYFF

-83 FCVQV
+83 FCSQV
-88 LGYSQEI
+88 LGYGQEI

-101 SYNPTNKRAYLLANI
+101 SYNPTNKRTYLLANI
-116 NYLEDSDDWVME
+116 NYLEDSDDWVIE

-170 SRKALKIPTVFSDF
+170 SKKALKIPTVFSDF

-193 IENTSSIGI
+193 IENTSNVGI
-202 LKKYDLQK
+202 LRKYDLQK

-215 PKADEIIIIN
+215 PKPDEIIIIN

-263 TKVWEKQS
+263 TKVWDKQS
-271 INNLLGKKVEL
+271 VNNLLGKKVEL

-297 IPSKKAVKEIILKRD
+297 IPAKKAVKEIILKKD
-312 LSVTDLVDLET
+312 LSVTNLVDLET
-323 VTPLNI
+323 TTPLNI

-357 YSFAIP
+357 YAFAIP

-377 DKINALYSIP
+377 DKINALYAIP

-396 ELKAF
+396 ELKTF

-406 NSKVNPELLKKI
+406 SSKVDTELLKKI
-418 EEKLNAQNDF
+418 EEKLNAQSDF

-456 IIGDTEKTVEKAIL
+456 IIGDADKTIEKAIL
-470 EVWSSFWNFRAFQE
+470 DVWSSFWNFRAFQE
-484 RDLFGINHESCA
+484 RDLFGIDHESCA

-521 DRYAGITVNVQLG
+521 DQYAGITVNVQLG

-552 HNFNGFGSFVVDYRS
+552 HNFNYLGSFVVDYRS

-606 AKRSYPLDIELKY
+606 AKRSYPLDIEFKY

>member
-1 MLGNLHKHMKN
+1 MKN

-34 ITKKQQFLNLAGK
+34 ITKKQQFLNLSGK

-170 SRKALKIPTVFSDF
+170 SKKMLKIPTVFSDF

-202 LKKYDLQK
+202 LKKYDLRK

-271 INNLLGKKVEL
+271 VNNLLGKKVEL

-297 IPSKKAVKEIILKRD
+297 IPVKKAVKEIILKRD

-323 VTPLNI
+323 VTPLNV

-357 YSFAIP
+357 YAFAIP

-377 DKINALYSIP
+377 DKINALYAIP

-418 EEKLNAQNDF
+418 KEKLNAQNDF

-552 HNFNGFGSFVVDYRS
+552 HNFNGFGSFAVDYRS
-567 TSSLNSGKPILTETE
+567 TSSLNNGKPILTETE

-606 AKRSYPLDIELKY
+606 AKRSYPLDIEFKY

>member
-1 MLGNLHKHMKN
+1 MKN

-20 LSLLSYSQDNYVHS
+20 LSFLSYSQDNYVHS

-88 LGYSQEI
+88 LGFSQEI

-170 SRKALKIPTVFSDF
+170 SKKALKIPTVFSDF

-193 IENTSSIGI
+193 IENASNVGI

-215 PKADEIIIIN
+215 PKADEIIIIS

-263 TKVWEKQS
+263 TKVWDKQS
-271 INNLLGKKVEL
+271 VNNLLGKKVEL

-297 IPSKKAVKEIILKRD
+297 IPVKKAVKEVILKRD

-357 YSFAIP
+357 YAFAIP

-377 DKINALYSIP
+377 DKINALYAIP

-418 EEKLNAQNDF
+418 EEKLNAQNEF

-567 TSSLNSGKPILTETE
+567 TSNLNSGKPILTETE

-606 AKRSYPLDIELKY
+606 AKRSYPLDIEFKY

>member
-1 MLGNLHKHMKN
+1 MMKN
-12 ILVFLFLT
+12 ILLFLFL
-20 LSLLSYSQDNYVHS
+20 SFSVFFYSQDNYVNS
-34 ITKKQQFLNLAGK
+34 ITKKQQFLNLSGK

-61 VYDYGAKKMYFF
+61 VYDYGAKKLYFF

-83 FCVQV
+83 FCLQV
-88 LGYSQEI
+88 LGFREEI

-101 SYNPTNKRAYLLANI
+101 SYNPTNQRTYLLANI
-116 NYLEDSDDWVME
+116 NYLQNSDDWVME

-142 FFNEVNKNVFFKDKL
+142 FYKEVQKNVFFKDKL
-157 KFYLNSPHVIGLN
+157 KFYLNSPHVISLN
-170 SRKALKIPTVFSDF
+170 SKKELKIPTVFSDF

-193 IENTSSIGI
+193 IENTSNVGI

-215 PKADEIIIIN
+215 PKSDEIIIIN

-230 IPTVRGIIITEL
+230 IPSVRGIIITEL

-263 TKVWEKQS
+263 TKVWDKES
-271 INNLLGKKVEL
+271 VNLLLGKKVEL
-282 ITKENSYSLKASQKP
+282 ITKENSYSLKTTQKS
-297 IPSKKAVKEIILKRD
+297 IPAKKAIKEIVLKRD
-312 LSVTDLVDLET
+312 LKVTDLVDLET
-323 VTPLNI
+323 SMPLDI

-344 QIQKELKSYKTPE
+344 QIQKEMKSFKTPE
-357 YSFAIP
+357 YAFAIP

-369 HIKDNHFQ
+369 HIKENHLQ
-377 DKINALYSIP
+377 DKINALYAIP

-396 ELKAF
+396 ELKVF
-401 RKTVK
+401 RKEVK
-406 NSKVNPELLKKI
+406 NTKINSELLSKI
-418 EEKLNAQNDF
+418 NEKLSAQNDF

-446 GAGLYDSKTA
+446 GAGLYDSKSA
-456 IIGDTEKTVEKAIL
+456 ILGDTEKTVEKAIL
-470 EVWSSFWNFRAFQE
+470 DVWSSFWNFRAFQE

-507 EKANGVLVTRNLYR
+507 EKANGVLVTKNMYR
-521 DRYAGITVNVQLG
+521 DKYDGVTVNVQLG

-539 KPEPGVTCDEFYC
+539 KPESGMTCDEFYC

-567 TSSLNSGKPILTETE
+567 TSSLNNGKPVLTETE
-582 IKKLFDISPVL
+582 IKKLFNISPTL
-593 ERKLYLLWQKRKM
+593 ERRLNQLWQKRKM
-606 AKRSYPLDIELKY
+606 SKAYYPLDIEFKY
-619 LGDEKQLYIKQA
+619 LGDEKKLYIKQA

>member
-1 MLGNLHKHMKN
+1 MKN
-12 ILVFLFLT
+12 ILLFLFL
-20 LSLLSYSQDNYVHS
+20 SFSVFFYSQDNYVNS
-34 ITKKQQFLNLAGK
+34 ITKKQQFLNLSGK

-61 VYDYGAKKMYFF
+61 VYDYSAKKLYFF

-83 FCVQV
+83 FCLQV
-88 LGYSQEI
+88 LGFREEI

-101 SYNPTNKRAYLLANI
+101 SYNPTNQREYLLANI
-116 NYLEDSDDWVME
+116 NYLQNSDDWVME

-142 FFNEVNKNVFFKDKL
+142 FYKEVQKNVFFKDKL
-157 KFYLNSPHVIGLN
+157 KFYLNSPHVISLN
-170 SRKALKIPTVFSDF
+170 SKKELKIPTVFSDF

-193 IENTSSIGI
+193 IENTSNVGI

-215 PKADEIIIIN
+215 PKSDEIIIIN

-230 IPTVRGIIITEL
+230 IPSVRGIIITEL

-263 TKVWEKQS
+263 TKVWDKES
-271 INNLLGKKVEL
+271 VNLLLGKKVEL
-282 ITKENSYSLKASQKP
+282 ITKENSYSLKTTQKS
-297 IPSKKAVKEIILKRD
+297 IPAKKAIKEIVLKRD
-312 LSVTDLVDLET
+312 LKVTDLVDLET
-323 VTPLNI
+323 SMPSDI

-344 QIQKELKSYKTPE
+344 QIQKEMKSFKTPE
-357 YSFAIP
+357 YAFAIP

-369 HIKDNHFQ
+369 NIKENHLQ
-377 DKINALYSIP
+377 DKINALYAIP

-401 RKTVK
+401 RKEVK
-406 NSKVNPELLKKI
+406 NTKVNSELLSKI
-418 EEKLNAQNDF
+418 NEKLNAQNDF

-446 GAGLYDSKTA
+446 GAGLYDSKSA
-456 IIGDTEKTVEKAIL
+456 ILGDTEKTVEKAIL
-470 EVWSSFWNFRAFQE
+470 DVWSSFWNFRAFQE

-507 EKANGVLVTRNLYR
+507 EKSNGVLVTKNMYR
-521 DRYAGITVNVQLG
+521 DKYDGVTVNVQLG

-539 KPEPGVTCDEFYC
+539 KPESGMTCDEFYC

-567 TSSLNSGKPILTETE
+567 TSSLNNGKPILTETE
-582 IKKLFDISPVL
+582 IKKLFNISPTL
-593 ERKLYLLWQKRKM
+593 ERRLNQLWQKRKM
-606 AKRSYPLDIELKY
+606 SKRYYPLDIEFKY
-619 LGDEKQLYIKQA
+619 LGDEKKLYIKQA

>member
-1 MLGNLHKHMKN
+1 MMKN
-12 ILVFLFLT
+12 ILLFLFL
-20 LSLLSYSQDNYVHS
+20 SFSFFSYSQDNYVNS
-34 ITKKQQFLNLAGK
+34 ITKKQQFLNLSGK

-61 VYDYGAKKMYFF
+61 VYDYSAKKLYFF

-83 FCVQV
+83 FCLQV
-88 LGYSQEI
+88 LGFREEI

-101 SYNPTNKRAYLLANI
+101 SYNPTNQRTYLLANI
-116 NYLEDSDDWVME
+116 NYLQNSDDWVME

-142 FFNEVNKNVFFKDKL
+142 FYKEVQKNVFFKDKL
-157 KFYLNSPHVIGLN
+157 KFYLNSPHVISLN
-170 SRKALKIPTVFSDF
+170 SKKELKIPTVFSDF

-193 IENTSSIGI
+193 IENTSNVGI

-215 PKADEIIIIN
+215 PKSDEIIIIN

-230 IPTVRGIIITEL
+230 IPSVRGIIITEL

-263 TKVWEKQS
+263 TKVWDKES
-271 INNLLGKKVEL
+271 VNLLLGKKVEL
-282 ITKENSYSLKASQKP
+282 ITKENSYSLKTTQKS
-297 IPSKKAVKEIILKRD
+297 IPAKKAIKEIVLKRD
-312 LSVTDLVDLET
+312 LKVTDLVDLET
-323 VTPLNI
+323 SMPLDI

-344 QIQKELKSYKTPE
+344 QIQKEMKSFKTPE
-357 YSFAIP
+357 YAFAVP

-369 HIKDNHFQ
+369 HIRENHLQ
-377 DKINALYSIP
+377 DKINALYAIP

-401 RKTVK
+401 RKEVK
-406 NSKVNPELLKKI
+406 NTKVNSELLSKI
-418 EEKLNAQNDF
+418 NEKLNAQNDF

-446 GAGLYDSKTA
+446 GAGLYDSKSA
-456 IIGDTEKTVEKAIL
+456 ILGDAEKTVEKAIL
-470 EVWSSFWNFRAFQE
+470 DVWSSFWNFRAFQE

-507 EKANGVLVTRNLYR
+507 EKANGVLVTKNMYR
-521 DRYAGITVNVQLG
+521 DKYDGVTVNVQLG

-539 KPEPGVTCDEFYC
+539 KPESGMTCDEFYC

-567 TSSLNSGKPILTETE
+567 TSSLNNGKPILTETE
-582 IKKLFDISPVL
+582 IKKLFNISPTL
-593 ERKLYLLWQKRKM
+593 ERRLNQLWQKRKM
-606 AKRSYPLDIELKY
+606 SKAYYPLDIEFKY
-619 LGDEKQLYIKQA
+619 LGDDKKLYIKQA

>member
-1 MLGNLHKHMKN
+1 MKN

-34 ITKKQQFLNLAGK
+34 ITKKQQFLNLSGK

-101 SYNPTNKRAYLLANI
+101 SYNQTNKRTYLLANI

-157 KFYLNSPHVIGLN
+157 KFYLNSPHIIGLN
-170 SRKALKIPTVFSDF
+170 SKKALKIPTVFSDF

-193 IENTSSIGI
+193 IEKASNVGI

-210 KEDFN
+210 KQDFN
-215 PKADEIIIIN
+215 PKSDEIIIIN

-271 INNLLGKKVEL
+271 VNNLLGKKVEL

-297 IPSKKAVKEIILKRD
+297 IPVKKAVKEIILKRD
-312 LSVTDLVDLET
+312 LSVTNLVDLET
-323 VTPLNI
+323 TTPLNI

-357 YSFAIP
+357 YAFAIP

-377 DKINALYSIP
+377 DKINALYAIP

-406 NSKVNPELLKKI
+406 NSKVNPELLNKI

-567 TSSLNSGKPILTETE
+567 TSSLTSGKPILTETE

-606 AKRSYPLDIELKY
+606 AKRSYPLDIEFKY

>member
-1 MLGNLHKHMKN
+1 MKN
-12 ILVFLFLT
+12 ILLFLFIT
-20 LSLLSYSQDNYVHS
+20 FSVLSYSQDNYVHS
-34 ITKKQQFLNLAGK
+34 ITKKQQFLNLSGK

-83 FCVQV
+83 FCSQV
-88 LGYSQEI
+88 LGYGQEI

-101 SYNPTNKRAYLLANI
+101 SYNPTNKRTYLLANI

-142 FFNEVNKNVFFKDKL
+142 FFDEVNKNVFFKDKL

-170 SRKALKIPTVFSDF
+170 SKKVLKIPTVFSDF

-193 IENTSSIGI
+193 IENASNVGI

-210 KEDFN
+210 KQDFN
-215 PKADEIIIIN
+215 PKSDEIIIIN

-263 TKVWEKQS
+263 TKVWDKQS
-271 INNLLGKKVEL
+271 VNNLLGKKVEL

-297 IPSKKAVKEIILKRD
+297 IPAKKAVKEIILKKD
-312 LSVTDLVDLET
+312 LSVTNLVDLET
-323 VTPLNI
+323 TTPLNI

-357 YSFAIP
+357 YAFAIP

-377 DKINALYSIP
+377 DKINALYAIP

-396 ELKAF
+396 ELKTF

-406 NSKVNPELLKKI
+406 SSKVNPELLKKI
-418 EEKLNAQNDF
+418 EEKLNAQSDF

-456 IIGDTEKTVEKAIL
+456 IIGDSEKTVEKAIL
-470 EVWSSFWNFRAFQE
+470 DVWSSFWNFRAFQE
-484 RDLFGINHESCA
+484 RDLFGIDHESCA

-521 DRYAGITVNVQLG
+521 NQYVGITVNVQLG

-567 TSSLNSGKPILTETE
+567 TSSLNNGKPILTETE

-606 AKRSYPLDIELKY
+606 AKRSYPLDIEFKY